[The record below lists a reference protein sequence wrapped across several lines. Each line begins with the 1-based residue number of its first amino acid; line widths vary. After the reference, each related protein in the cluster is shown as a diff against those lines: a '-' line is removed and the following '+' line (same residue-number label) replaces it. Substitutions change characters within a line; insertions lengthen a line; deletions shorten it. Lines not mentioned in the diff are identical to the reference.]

1 MSGDLNPWQLPEN
14 ATFGA
19 LRANCQNKG
28 GETEINWS
36 FPKQSKMDILG
47 QVGMLPPDQILES
60 EDDEEQAASDKE
72 EVRATERIV
81 GGEGNSFPK

>member
-1 MSGDLNPWQLPEN
+1 
-14 ATFGA
+14 
-19 LRANCQNKG
+19 
-28 GETEINWS
+28 
-36 FPKQSKMDILG
+36 MDILG

-81 GGEGNSFPK
+81 GGGNSCPK